1 MVYSNPVKRVAIGAS
16 GGKGNLFKIVFQF
29 LCFDS
34 CLVVGK
40 KRKDLDIIK
49 SGEDFRIATTTKTP
63 EQGTC
68 ERRGYISSRL
78 RKLQEKTLSPI
89 TSRQIVMFACLDY
102 IMKCR
107 NGVKLVFCWMDSTV
121 VCLRWVLEE
130 REEA

>member
-40 KRKDLDIIK
+40 KRKDLSFFEHDAKIFHLEILDIIK
-49 SGEDFRIATTTKTP
+49 SGEDFRIATTTKML

-68 ERRGYISSRL
+68 ERCGYISSQL
-78 RKLQEKTLSPI
+78 RKLQEKTLSLI

-102 IMKCR
+102 TMKCR
-107 NGVKLVFCWMDSTV
+107 NGVKLVFC
-121 VCLRWVLEE
+121 
-130 REEA
+130 